1 MTETMR
7 RDVVTPGDRFGLT
20 LFLAIVVHAIVIL
33 GIGFEAESPVRPPG
47 NPPLEVTIV
56 QADDRE
62 SSRPEDA
69 RLLAQVDQSGGGEA
83 EREGRPSSPL
93 PTPMPATE
101 AGVASPA
108 RPQAAPRP
116 SQADAEVVMTTERP
130 VEREA
135 VTEVRPDQP
144 REAPLTAAELVEKS
158 LEIASLSAEIDR
170 SMADY
175 AQRKRHRFLSA
186 RTRAFRDAVYLD
198 AWRAKIERIGNLNYP
213 EEARRRHLTGS
224 LILDVAI
231 NPDGSLHAVT
241 LRRSSGH
248 KVLDDAAIRIVRLAA
263 PFAPF
268 PEAMRRDTDV
278 LHITRTWQFLDSNR
292 LETTR

>member
-1 MTETMR
+1 MSRES
-7 RDVVTPGDRFGLT
+7 RDPVTAGDRLGLT
-20 LFLAIVVHAIVIL
+20 LFLAVAIHAIVIL
-33 GIGFEAESPVRPPG
+33 GLGFESSPPSRGPDS
-47 NPPLEVTIV
+47 PPLEVTIV
-56 QADDRE
+56 QVADDDA
-62 SSRPEDA
+62 SRPDDA
-69 RLLAQVDQSGGGEA
+69 KLLAQVDQEGGGEA
-83 EREGRPSSPL
+83 VREGRSTSPMPL
-93 PTPMPATE
+93 PSE
-101 AGVASPA
+101 ARQADVGSRA
-108 RPQAAPRP
+108 RPAQPPPRGP
-116 SQADAEVVMTTERP
+116 ADAEVVMTTERP
-130 VEREA
+130 STRETPA
-135 VTEVRPDQP
+135 ETVVGQP
-144 REAPLTAAELVEKS
+144 RDVSPTAAELVERS
-158 LEIASLSAEIDR
+158 LEIARLSAEIDR

-231 NPDGSLHAVT
+231 NPDGSLNAVT

-268 PEAMRRDTDV
+268 PEEMRRDTDV
-278 LHITRTWQFLDSNR
+278 LHITRTWQFLDGNR
-292 LETTR
+292 LETAR